1 MAWRNTNPS
10 DYAPKSNA
18 IGDALTGFASVYVPA
33 KIAKDKREAEM
44 AYEKEKEDAKAAAE
58 AADKAAA
65 KDAQDK
71 KDAKVVNAI
80 LRNMDLTPNQVTS
93 EIKIEILEDVQALGV
108 SSAMDIYKDP
118 AKKFTEEYAYGKTT
132 SNMNQVSAPAQY
144 PVGTDANE
152 TVFKGNSDTNTM
164 LSEASTDLSFNVD
177 EADKEEE
184 TDLDTQTN
192 LAFPKVEP
200 TEVKKYQSVAITTKE
215 IIELEQAGRIAAL
228 NDPTVSAENK
238 KRITN
243 WQTANQSILDA
254 EAEKIPYGDIKID
267 NYIQIAAEFENNPR
281 LKNGKEL
288 AQKVTALGKILVQSS
303 NKPLTLPEI
312 NQLDLDVL
320 EGSVKAGELEES
332 QAKLFKQIIASKYNK
347 IGRELS
353 KLDDDDLQGIRDNI
367 GFQPLENRNAA
378 DAILKGRKTTFD
390 IKDWKDVSP
399 AVLEVAILYQN
410 NDTIKEQL
418 IALRD
423 NNEVALQA
431 EWIAEASKS
440 KDNAFSAI
448 VQYTALDEPGKL
460 AIAKAMYTSFVDND
474 VPYKSLLQVDT
485 LIGKNSKTLIEI
497 KDAAVELGATDKDL
511 KFIVSKIENIKSIEA
526 SEEGRKYI
534 EASTSR
540 DKTLSQLRLAE
551 ENGAS
556 ENIITALEELA
567 TEQQKGN
574 INVALAQN
582 GQVGAFAVDSVYTDP
597 NTGILRYGVL
607 IAQPDGTRETY
618 PDGIKVEDARSMT
631 DSETAQFQKIAVQS
645 NKYYMAASEA
655 NVAIAEGLRTTEYIL
670 DLARNND
677 MVREFGGDVA
687 QGLTNFIRGGSG
699 TFKVLESLFKG
710 KPVDYVVTED
720 QLRAATGY
728 AAGSDKEALVD
739 AIISGDV
746 QQLAS
751 DTAKYEAAVLSLVF
765 RSGKMEGQTGNAMS
779 NADFIRL
786 QTMLDV
792 KGDFAAFEETL
803 RRYMGGKIKSYD
815 GLADNIMEMGLIDSF
830 NYNYGYTPVK
840 EPMTFKD
847 FVTNRSDPEL
857 QTAYDNTVSFVPSQ
871 QSSSIETPTV
881 NNLEKWVN
889 SGNTILSDE
898 IPVTVTDFNEE
909 YNKLSTLYPDAEQLL
924 KAQKDIIAG
933 MAGLLNTTPEKFK
946 QLMGI

>member
-18 IGDALTGFASVYVPA
+18 IGEALTGFASVYAPA
-33 KIAKDKREAEM
+33 KIAKDKREAEI
-44 AYEKEKEDAKAAAE
+44 AYEKEKADAKAAADAAE
-58 AADKAAA
+58 KAADKEL
-65 KDAQDK
+65 QDK
-71 KDAKVVNAI
+71 KDAKIVSII
-80 LRNMDLTPNQVTS
+80 LREQNLNPKKVSSNVRLD
-93 EIKIEILEDVQALGV
+93 ILKDVQIMGKDAITYYSDPTRQFTPEYVYG
-108 SSAMDIYKDP
+108 SSAIETVTPLVDASVSNVPKNNDTSSALTNKSSLDIETQTLFP
-118 AKKFTEEYAYGKTT
+118 ETN
-132 SNMNQVSAPAQY
+132 SNTIT
-144 PVGTDANE
+144 VGTDSNL
-152 TVFKGNSDTNTM
+152 TNSRY
-164 LSEASTDLSFNVD
+164 
-177 EADKEEE
+177 K
-184 TDLDTQTN
+184 
-192 LAFPKVEP
+192 
-200 TEVKKYQSVAITTKE
+200 SVLLTTKE
-215 IIELEQAGRIAAL
+215 IIELEKAGRIAAL
-228 NDPTVSAENK
+228 NDSTVSAENK
-238 KRITN
+238 KRITD
-243 WQTANQSILDA
+243 WQTANQQVLDE
-254 EAEKIPYGDIKID
+254 EAKKIPYADIKPD

-281 LKNGKEL
+281 LQNGKEL
-288 AQKVTALGKILVQSS
+288 SQKVTALGKILVQSLK
-303 NKPLTLPEI
+303 KPLTLLEI

-320 EGSVKAGELEES
+320 EGSVESGGLEES
-332 QAKLFKQIIASKYNK
+332 QAKLFKQIIKSKYNK

-353 KLDDDDLQGIRDNI
+353 KLKDDELQGIRDNI

-423 NNEVALQA
+423 NNEETLQT

-460 AIAKAMYTSFVDND
+460 AIAKAMHKSFTDND

-485 LIGKNSKTLIEI
+485 LIGKDSKTLIEI

-511 KFIVSKIENIKSIEA
+511 KFIVSKIENIQDIET

-567 TEQQKGN
+567 TEQQKGK

-582 GQVGAFAVDSVYTDP
+582 GQVGAFATDSVYTDP

-677 MVREFGGDVA
+677 MVREVGGDVA
-687 QGLTNFIRGGSG
+687 QGLTNFVRGGSG

-710 KPVDYVVTED
+710 RPLDYVVTED

-779 NADFIRL
+779 NADFVRL

-792 KGDFAAFEETL
+792 KGDFSAFEETL

-815 GLADNIMEMGLIDSF
+815 ALAGNIMEMGLINSF
-830 NYNYGYTPVK
+830 KENYGYTPVK
-840 EPMTFKD
+840 APLNFKD
-847 FVTNRSDPEL
+847 FVTSRSDPEL

-889 SGNTILSDE
+889 SGNTKISDE

>member
-18 IGDALTGFASVYVPA
+18 IGEALTGFASVYAPA
-33 KIAKDKREAEM
+33 KIAKDKREAEI
-44 AYEKEKEDAKAAAE
+44 AYEKEKADAKAAADAAE
-58 AADKAAA
+58 KAADKEL
-65 KDAQDK
+65 QDK
-71 KDAKVVNAI
+71 KDAKIVSII
-80 LRNMDLTPNQVTS
+80 LREQNLNPKKVKSDVRLD
-93 EIKIEILEDVQALGV
+93 ILKDVQIMGKDAITYYSDPTRQFTPEYVYG
-108 SSAMDIYKDP
+108 SSAIETITPLVDASVSNVPKNNDTSSALTNESSLDI
-118 AKKFTEEYAYGKTT
+118 E
-132 SNMNQVSAPAQY
+132 
-144 PVGTDANE
+144 
-152 TVFKGNSDTNTM
+152 
-164 LSEASTDLSFNVD
+164 
-177 EADKEEE
+177 
-184 TDLDTQTN
+184 TQT
-192 LAFPKVEP
+192 LFPETPSNNNSTSVGEDSGKNP
-200 TEVKKYQSVAITTKE
+200 SRYQSIPITTKA
-215 IIELEQAGRIAAL
+215 IKDLGDAGRIAAL
-228 NDPTVSAENK
+228 NDPTVSEQDK
-238 KRITN
+238 KRIAN
-243 WQTANQSILDA
+243 WQTANQSILDK
-254 EAEKIPYGDIKID
+254 EAEKIPYGDIKAD
-267 NYIQIAAEFENNPR
+267 NYLQIAAGFRDNKQ
-281 LKNGKEL
+281 LKNGEEL
-288 AQKVTALGKILVQSS
+288 AKKVTALGEILIQSLK
-303 NKPLTLPEI
+303 KPLTLLEI

-320 EGSVKAGELEES
+320 EGSVMAGGLEES
-332 QAKLFKQIIASKYNK
+332 QAKLFKQIIKSKYKK
-347 IGRELS
+347 IGRALY
-353 KLDDDDLQGIRDNI
+353 KLNDDELQGVRDNI
-367 GFQPLENRNAA
+367 GFEPLENRNAA
-378 DAILKGRKTTFD
+378 DAILKGRKPTFD

-423 NNEVALQA
+423 NNEVALQT

-460 AIAKAMYTSFVDND
+460 AIAKAMHKSFTDND

-485 LIGKNSKTLIEI
+485 LIGKDSKTLIEI

-511 KFIVSKIENIKSIEA
+511 KFIVSKIENIQDIET

-687 QGLTNFIRGGSG
+687 QGLTNFVRGGSG

-710 KPVDYVVTED
+710 RPLDYVVTED

-815 GLADNIMEMGLIDSF
+815 ALAGNIMEMGLINSF
-830 NYNYGYTPVK
+830 KENYFYTPVK
-840 EPMTFKD
+840 APLTFKD
-847 FVTNRSDPEL
+847 FVTSRSDPEL
-857 QTAYDNTVSFVPSQ
+857 QTAYDNTISFVPSQ
-871 QSSSIETPTV
+871 QSSTVEQPTV
-881 NNLEKWVN
+881 NTLEKWVN
-889 SGNTILSDE
+889 SGNTKISDE
-898 IPVTVTDFNEE
+898 IPMSVTDFNQE

>member
-18 IGDALTGFASVYVPA
+18 IGEALTGFASVYAPA
-33 KIAKDKREAEM
+33 KIAKDKREAEI
-44 AYEKEKEDAKAAAE
+44 AYEKEKADAKAAADAAE
-58 AADKAAA
+58 KAADKEL
-65 KDAQDK
+65 QDK
-71 KDAKVVNAI
+71 KDAKIVSII
-80 LRNMDLTPNQVTS
+80 LREQNLNPKKVSSNVRLD
-93 EIKIEILEDVQALGV
+93 ILKDVQIMGKDAITYYSDPTRQFTPEYVYG
-108 SSAMDIYKDP
+108 SSAIETVTPLVDASVSNVPKNNDTSSALTNKSSLDIETQTLFP
-118 AKKFTEEYAYGKTT
+118 ETN
-132 SNMNQVSAPAQY
+132 SNTIT
-144 PVGTDANE
+144 VGTDSNL
-152 TVFKGNSDTNTM
+152 TNSRY
-164 LSEASTDLSFNVD
+164 
-177 EADKEEE
+177 K
-184 TDLDTQTN
+184 
-192 LAFPKVEP
+192 
-200 TEVKKYQSVAITTKE
+200 SVLLTTKE
-215 IIELEQAGRIAAL
+215 IIELEKAGRIAAL
-228 NDPTVSAENK
+228 NDSTVSAENK
-238 KRITN
+238 KRITD
-243 WQTANQSILDA
+243 WQTANQQVIDE
-254 EAEKIPYGDIKID
+254 EAKKIPYADIKPD

-281 LKNGKEL
+281 LQNGKEL
-288 AQKVTALGKILVQSS
+288 SQKVTALGKILVQSLK
-303 NKPLTLPEI
+303 KPLTLLEI

-320 EGSVKAGELEES
+320 EGSVESGGLEES
-332 QAKLFKQIIASKYNK
+332 QAKLFKQIIKSKYNK

-353 KLDDDDLQGIRDNI
+353 KLKDDELQGIRDNI

-423 NNEVALQA
+423 NNEETLQT

-460 AIAKAMYTSFVDND
+460 AIAKAMHKSFTDND

-485 LIGKNSKTLIEI
+485 LIGKDSKTLIEI

-511 KFIVSKIENIKSIEA
+511 KFIVSKIENIQDIET

-567 TEQQKGN
+567 TEQQKGK

-582 GQVGAFAVDSVYTDP
+582 GQVGAFATDSVYTDP

-687 QGLTNFIRGGSG
+687 QGLTNFVRGGSG

-710 KPVDYVVTED
+710 RPLDYVVTED

-779 NADFIRL
+779 NADFVRL

-792 KGDFAAFEETL
+792 KGDFSAFEETL

-815 GLADNIMEMGLIDSF
+815 ALAGNIMEMGLINSF
-830 NYNYGYTPVK
+830 KENYGYTPVK
-840 EPMTFKD
+840 APLNFKD
-847 FVTNRSDPEL
+847 FVTSRSDPEL

-889 SGNTILSDE
+889 SGNTKISDE

>member
-18 IGDALTGFASVYVPA
+18 IGEALTGFASVYAPA
-33 KIAKDKREAEM
+33 KIAKDKREAEI
-44 AYEKEKEDAKAAAE
+44 AYEKEKADAKAAADAAE
-58 AADKAAA
+58 KAADKEL
-65 KDAQDK
+65 QDK
-71 KDAKVVNAI
+71 KDAKIVSII
-80 LRNMDLTPNQVTS
+80 LREQNLNPKKVSSNVRLD
-93 EIKIEILEDVQALGV
+93 ILKDVQIMGKDAITYYSDPTRQFTPEYVYG
-108 SSAMDIYKDP
+108 SSAIETVTPLVDASVSNVPKNNDTSSALTNKSSLDIETQTLFP
-118 AKKFTEEYAYGKTT
+118 ETN
-132 SNMNQVSAPAQY
+132 SNTIT
-144 PVGTDANE
+144 VGTDSNL
-152 TVFKGNSDTNTM
+152 TNSRY
-164 LSEASTDLSFNVD
+164 
-177 EADKEEE
+177 K
-184 TDLDTQTN
+184 
-192 LAFPKVEP
+192 
-200 TEVKKYQSVAITTKE
+200 SVLLTTKE
-215 IIELEQAGRIAAL
+215 IIELEKAGRIAAL
-228 NDPTVSAENK
+228 NDSTVSAENK
-238 KRITN
+238 KRITD
-243 WQTANQSILDA
+243 WQTANQQVIDE
-254 EAEKIPYGDIKID
+254 EAKKIPYADIKPD

-281 LKNGKEL
+281 LQNGKEL
-288 AQKVTALGKILVQSS
+288 SQKVTALGKILVQSLK
-303 NKPLTLPEI
+303 KPLTLLEI

-320 EGSVKAGELEES
+320 EGSVESGGLEES
-332 QAKLFKQIIASKYNK
+332 QAKLFKQIIKSKYNK

-353 KLDDDDLQGIRDNI
+353 KLNDDELQGIRDNI

-423 NNEVALQA
+423 NNEETLQT

-460 AIAKAMYTSFVDND
+460 AIAKAMHKSFTDND

-485 LIGKNSKTLIEI
+485 LIGKDSKTLIEI

-511 KFIVSKIENIKSIEA
+511 KFIVSKIENIQDIET

-567 TEQQKGN
+567 TEQQKGK

-582 GQVGAFAVDSVYTDP
+582 GQVGAFATDSVYTDP

-677 MVREFGGDVA
+677 MVREVGGDVA
-687 QGLTNFIRGGSG
+687 QGLTNFVRGGSG

-710 KPVDYVVTED
+710 RPLDYVVTED

-779 NADFIRL
+779 NADFVRL

-792 KGDFAAFEETL
+792 KGDFSAFEETL

-815 GLADNIMEMGLIDSF
+815 ALAGNIMEMGLINSF
-830 NYNYGYTPVK
+830 KENYGYTPVK
-840 EPMTFKD
+840 APLNFKD
-847 FVTNRSDPEL
+847 FVTSRSDPEL

-889 SGNTILSDE
+889 SGNTKISDE

>member
-18 IGDALTGFASVYVPA
+18 IGEALTGFASVYAPA
-33 KIAKDKREAEM
+33 KIAKDKREAEI
-44 AYEKEKEDAKAAAE
+44 AYEKEKADAKAAADAAE
-58 AADKAAA
+58 KAADKEL
-65 KDAQDK
+65 QDK
-71 KDAKVVNAI
+71 KDAKIVSII
-80 LRNMDLTPNQVTS
+80 LREQNLNPKKVSSNVRLD
-93 EIKIEILEDVQALGV
+93 ILKDVQIMGKDAITYYSDPTRQFTPEYVYG
-108 SSAMDIYKDP
+108 SSAIETVTPLVDASVSNVPKNNDTSSALTNKSSLDIETQTLFP
-118 AKKFTEEYAYGKTT
+118 ETN
-132 SNMNQVSAPAQY
+132 SNTIT
-144 PVGTDANE
+144 VGTDSNL
-152 TVFKGNSDTNTM
+152 TNSRY
-164 LSEASTDLSFNVD
+164 
-177 EADKEEE
+177 K
-184 TDLDTQTN
+184 
-192 LAFPKVEP
+192 
-200 TEVKKYQSVAITTKE
+200 SVLLTTKE
-215 IIELEQAGRIAAL
+215 IIELEKAGRIAAL
-228 NDPTVSAENK
+228 NDSTVSAENK
-238 KRITN
+238 KRITD
-243 WQTANQSILDA
+243 WQTANQQVIDE
-254 EAEKIPYGDIKID
+254 EAKKIPYADIKPD

-281 LKNGKEL
+281 LQNGKEL
-288 AQKVTALGKILVQSS
+288 SQKVTALGKILVQSL
-303 NKPLTLPEI
+303 KEPLTLLEI

-320 EGSVKAGELEES
+320 EGSVESGGLEES
-332 QAKLFKQIIASKYNK
+332 QAKLFKQIIKSKYNK

-353 KLDDDDLQGIRDNI
+353 KLNDDELQGIRDNI

-423 NNEVALQA
+423 NNEETLQT

-460 AIAKAMYTSFVDND
+460 AIAKAMHKSFTDND

-485 LIGKNSKTLIEI
+485 LIGKDSKTLIEI

-511 KFIVSKIENIKSIEA
+511 KFIVSKIENIQDIET

-567 TEQQKGN
+567 TEQQKGK

-582 GQVGAFAVDSVYTDP
+582 GQVGAFATDSVYTDP

-677 MVREFGGDVA
+677 MVREVGGDVA
-687 QGLTNFIRGGSG
+687 QGLTNFVRGGSG

-710 KPVDYVVTED
+710 RPLDYVVTED

-779 NADFIRL
+779 NADFVRL

-792 KGDFAAFEETL
+792 KGDFSAFEETL

-815 GLADNIMEMGLIDSF
+815 ALAGNIMEMGLINSF
-830 NYNYGYTPVK
+830 KENYGYTPVK
-840 EPMTFKD
+840 APLNFKD
-847 FVTNRSDPEL
+847 FVTSRSDPEL

-889 SGNTILSDE
+889 SGNTKISDE

>member
-1 MAWRNTNPS
+1 KYVTVPITN
-10 DYAPKSNA
+10 KQ
-18 IGDALTGFASVYVPA
+18 IV
-33 KIAKDKREAEM
+33 
-44 AYEKEKEDAKAAAE
+44 
-58 AADKAAA
+58 
-65 KDAQDK
+65 
-71 KDAKVVNAI
+71 
-80 LRNMDLTPNQVTS
+80 
-93 EIKIEILEDVQALGV
+93 
-108 SSAMDIYKDP
+108 
-118 AKKFTEEYAYGKTT
+118 
-132 SNMNQVSAPAQY
+132 
-144 PVGTDANE
+144 
-152 TVFKGNSDTNTM
+152 
-164 LSEASTDLSFNVD
+164 
-177 EADKEEE
+177 
-184 TDLDTQTN
+184 
-192 LAFPKVEP
+192 
-200 TEVKKYQSVAITTKE
+200 
-215 IIELEQAGRIAAL
+215 ELEEAGRTAAL
-228 NDPTVSAENK
+228 NDPTVSSEDK

-243 WQTANQSILDA
+243 WKTANQAILDK
-254 EAEKIPYGDIKID
+254 EAEKIPYADIKAD
-267 NYIQIAAEFENNPR
+267 NYLQIAAGFRDNKQ
-281 LKNGKEL
+281 LKNGEEL
-288 AQKVTALGKILVQSS
+288 AQKVITLGEILVQSL

-312 NQLDLDVL
+312 NQLDLEVL
-320 EGSVKAGELEES
+320 EGSVKAGGLEKS
-332 QAKLFKQIIASKYNK
+332 QAKLFKQIIKSKYNK

-353 KLDDDDLQGIRDNI
+353 ALSDADLQGVRDNI
-367 GFQPLENRNAA
+367 NFEPLENRNAA

-410 NDTIKEQL
+410 NNTIKEQL

-423 NNEVALQA
+423 NNEESLQT
-431 EWIAEASKS
+431 EWIVEASKS

-448 VQYTALDEPGKL
+448 VQYTALKEPGKL
-460 AIAKAMYTSFVDND
+460 AIAKAMHKSFVDND

-485 LIGKNSKTLIEI
+485 LIGKDSKTLIEI
-497 KDAAVELGATDKDL
+497 RDAAVELGATDKDL
-511 KFIVSKIENIKSIEA
+511 KFIVSKIENIQNIET

-540 DKTLSQLRLAE
+540 DKTLSQLRSAKI
-551 ENGAS
+551 NGAS
-556 ENIITALEELA
+556 KDIITALEELA

-582 GQVGAFAVDSVYTDP
+582 GQVGAFAIDSVYTDP
-597 NTGILRYGVL
+597 NTKILRYGVL

-631 DSETAQFQKIAVQS
+631 DSETLQFQKIAVQS

-687 QGLTNFIRGGSG
+687 QGLTNFVRGGSG
-699 TFKVLESLFKG
+699 TFKVLESLFKD
-710 KPVDYVVTED
+710 KPIDYVVTED

-779 NADFIRL
+779 NADFVRL

-815 GLADNIMEMGLIDSF
+815 ALAGNIMEMGLINSF
-830 NYNYGYTPVK
+830 KENYGYTPVK
-840 EPMTFKD
+840 APLNFKD
-847 FVTNRSDPEL
+847 FVTSRSDPEL

-871 QSSSIETPTV
+871 QSSSIDTPTV
-881 NNLEKWVN
+881 NTLEKWVN
-889 SGNTILSDE
+889 SGNTKISDE
-898 IPVTVTDFNEE
+898 IPMSVTDFNQE
-909 YNKLSTLYPDAEQLL
+909 YNKLSTLYPDAEQLS

>member
-18 IGDALTGFASVYVPA
+18 IGEALTGFASVYAPA
-33 KIAKDKREAEM
+33 KIAKDKREAEI
-44 AYEKEKEDAKAAAE
+44 AYEKEKADAKTAADAAE
-58 AADKAAA
+58 KAADKEL
-65 KDAQDK
+65 QDK
-71 KDAKVVNAI
+71 KDAKIVSII
-80 LRNMDLTPNQVTS
+80 LREQNLNPKKVSSNVRLD
-93 EIKIEILEDVQALGV
+93 ILKDVQIMGKDAITYYSDPTRQFTPEYVYG
-108 SSAMDIYKDP
+108 SSAIETVTPLVDASVSNVPKNNDTSS
-118 AKKFTEEYAYGKTT
+118 ALTDKSSLDKETETLFPETN
-132 SNMNQVSAPAQY
+132 SNNIN
-144 PVGTDANE
+144 VGTD
-152 TVFKGNSDTNTM
+152 S
-164 LSEASTDLSFNVD
+164 
-177 EADKEEE
+177 
-184 TDLDTQTN
+184 N
-192 LAFPKVEP
+192 LPSSRYK
-200 TEVKKYQSVAITTKE
+200 SVLLTTKE

-485 LIGKNSKTLIEI
+485 LIGKDSKTLIEI

-511 KFIVSKIENIKSIEA
+511 KFIVSKIENIQDIEK

-687 QGLTNFIRGGSG
+687 QGLTNFVRGGSG

-710 KPVDYVVTED
+710 RPLDYVVTED

-779 NADFIRL
+779 NADFVRL

-815 GLADNIMEMGLIDSF
+815 ALAGNIMEMGLINSF
-830 NYNYGYTPVK
+830 KENYGYTPVK
-840 EPMTFKD
+840 APLNFKD
-847 FVTNRSDPEL
+847 FVTSRSDPEL

>member
-18 IGDALTGFASVYVPA
+18 IGEALTGFASVYAPA
-33 KIAKDKREAEM
+33 KIAKDKREAEI
-44 AYEKEKEDAKAAAE
+44 AYEKEKADAKAAADAAE
-58 AADKAAA
+58 KAADKEL
-65 KDAQDK
+65 QDK
-71 KDAKVVNAI
+71 KDAKIVSII
-80 LRNMDLTPNQVTS
+80 LREQNLNPKKVSSNVRLD
-93 EIKIEILEDVQALGV
+93 ILKDVQIMGKDAITYYSDPTRQFTPEYVYG
-108 SSAMDIYKDP
+108 SSAIETVTPLVDASVSNVPKNKDTSSALTDKSSLDIETQTLFP
-118 AKKFTEEYAYGKTT
+118 ETN
-132 SNMNQVSAPAQY
+132 SNTIT
-144 PVGTDANE
+144 VGTDNNL
-152 TVFKGNSDTNTM
+152 TNSRY
-164 LSEASTDLSFNVD
+164 
-177 EADKEEE
+177 K
-184 TDLDTQTN
+184 
-192 LAFPKVEP
+192 
-200 TEVKKYQSVAITTKE
+200 SVLLTTKE
-215 IIELEQAGRIAAL
+215 IIELEEAGRIAAL
-228 NDPTVSAENK
+228 NDSTVSAENK

-243 WQTANQSILDA
+243 WQTANQSILDE
-254 EAEKIPYGDIKID
+254 EAKKIPYADITLD
-267 NYIQIAAEFENNPR
+267 NYIQIAADFENNPR

-288 AQKVTALGKILVQSS
+288 AQKVTALGKILIQSN

-320 EGSVKAGELEES
+320 EGSVKAGGLAEP
-332 QAKLFKQIIASKYNK
+332 QAKLFKQIIKSKYNK

-353 KLDDDDLQGIRDNI
+353 KLNDDELQGVRDNI
-367 GFQPLENRNAA
+367 NFEPLENRNAA

-410 NDTIKEQL
+410 NDDIKEQL

-423 NNEVALQA
+423 NNEEALQT

-460 AIAKAMYTSFVDND
+460 AIAKAMHTSFVDND

-485 LIGKNSKTLIEI
+485 LIGKDSKTLIEI

-511 KFIVSKIENIKSIEA
+511 KFIVSKIENIQDIET

-540 DKTLSQLRLAE
+540 DKTLSQLRSAKI
-551 ENGAS
+551 NGAS

-582 GQVGAFAVDSVYTDP
+582 GQNGAFAVDSVYTDP

-607 IAQPDGTRETY
+607 VAQPDGTRETY
-618 PDGIKVEDARSMT
+618 PEGIEVEDARSMT

-687 QGLTNFIRGGSG
+687 QGLTNFVRGGSG

-710 KPVDYVVTED
+710 RPLDYVVTED

-779 NADFIRL
+779 NADFVRL

-840 EPMTFKD
+840 APLTFKD

-871 QSSSIETPTV
+871 QSSNIETPAV
-881 NNLEKWVN
+881 NTLEKWVN
-889 SGNTILSDE
+889 SGNTKISDE
-898 IPVTVTDFNEE
+898 IPMSVTDFNQE
-909 YNKLSTLYPDAEQLL
+909 YNKLSTLYPDAEQLS

>member
-18 IGDALTGFASVYVPA
+18 IGEALTGFASVYAPA
-33 KIAKDKREAEM
+33 KIAKDKREAEI
-44 AYEKEKEDAKAAAE
+44 AYEKEKADAKTAADAAE
-58 AADKAAA
+58 KAADKEL
-65 KDAQDK
+65 QDK
-71 KDAKVVNAI
+71 KDAKIVSII
-80 LRNMDLTPNQVTS
+80 LREQNLNPKKVSSNVRLD
-93 EIKIEILEDVQALGV
+93 ILKDVQIMGKDAITYYSDPTRQFTPEYVYG
-108 SSAMDIYKDP
+108 SSAIETVTPLVDASVSNVPKNNDTSS
-118 AKKFTEEYAYGKTT
+118 ALTDKSSLDKETETLFPETN
-132 SNMNQVSAPAQY
+132 SNNIN
-144 PVGTDANE
+144 VGTD
-152 TVFKGNSDTNTM
+152 S
-164 LSEASTDLSFNVD
+164 
-177 EADKEEE
+177 
-184 TDLDTQTN
+184 N
-192 LAFPKVEP
+192 LPSSRYK
-200 TEVKKYQSVAITTKE
+200 SVLLTTKE

-243 WQTANQSILDA
+243 WQTANQSILDE
-254 EAEKIPYGDIKID
+254 EAKKIPYADIKPD

-281 LKNGKEL
+281 LQNGKEL
-288 AQKVTALGKILVQSS
+288 SQKVTALGKILVQSLK
-303 NKPLTLPEI
+303 KPLTLLEI

-320 EGSVKAGELEES
+320 EGSVESGGLEES
-332 QAKLFKQIIASKYNK
+332 QAKLFKQIIKSKYNK

-687 QGLTNFIRGGSG
+687 QGLTNFVRGGSG

-710 KPVDYVVTED
+710 RPLDYVVTED

-779 NADFIRL
+779 NADFVRL

-815 GLADNIMEMGLIDSF
+815 ALAGNIMEMGLINSF
-830 NYNYGYTPVK
+830 KENYGYTPVK
-840 EPMTFKD
+840 APLNFKD
-847 FVTNRSDPEL
+847 FVTSRSDPEL

>member
-18 IGDALTGFASVYVPA
+18 IGEALTGFASVYAPA
-33 KIAKDKREAEM
+33 KIAKDKREAEI
-44 AYEKEKEDAKAAAE
+44 AYEKEKADAKAAADAAE
-58 AADKAAA
+58 KAADKEL
-65 KDAQDK
+65 QDK
-71 KDAKVVNAI
+71 KDAKIVSII
-80 LRNMDLTPNQVTS
+80 LREQNLNPKKVSSNVRLD
-93 EIKIEILEDVQALGV
+93 ILKDVQIMGKDAITYYSDPTRQFTPEYVYG
-108 SSAMDIYKDP
+108 SSAIETVTPLVDASVSNVPKNNDTSSALTNKSSLDIETQTLFP
-118 AKKFTEEYAYGKTT
+118 ETN
-132 SNMNQVSAPAQY
+132 SNTIT
-144 PVGTDANE
+144 VGTDSNL
-152 TVFKGNSDTNTM
+152 TNSRY
-164 LSEASTDLSFNVD
+164 
-177 EADKEEE
+177 K
-184 TDLDTQTN
+184 
-192 LAFPKVEP
+192 
-200 TEVKKYQSVAITTKE
+200 SVLLTTKE
-215 IIELEQAGRIAAL
+215 IIELEKAGRIAAL
-228 NDPTVSAENK
+228 NDSTVSAENK
-238 KRITN
+238 KRITD
-243 WQTANQSILDA
+243 WQTANQQVIDE
-254 EAEKIPYGDIKID
+254 EAKKIPYADIKPD

-281 LKNGKEL
+281 LQNGKEL
-288 AQKVTALGKILVQSS
+288 SQKVTALGKILVQSLK
-303 NKPLTLPEI
+303 KPLTLLEI

-320 EGSVKAGELEES
+320 EGSVESGGLEES
-332 QAKLFKQIIASKYNK
+332 QAKLFKQIIKSKYNK

-353 KLDDDDLQGIRDNI
+353 KLKDDELQGIRDNI

-423 NNEVALQA
+423 NNEETLQT

-460 AIAKAMYTSFVDND
+460 AIAKAMHKSFTDND

-485 LIGKNSKTLIEI
+485 LIGKDSKTLIEI

-511 KFIVSKIENIKSIEA
+511 KFIVSKIENIQDIET

-567 TEQQKGN
+567 TEQQKGK

-582 GQVGAFAVDSVYTDP
+582 GQVGAFATDSVYTDP

-677 MVREFGGDVA
+677 MVREVGGDVA
-687 QGLTNFIRGGSG
+687 QGLTNFVRGGSG

-710 KPVDYVVTED
+710 RPLDYVVTED

-779 NADFIRL
+779 NADFVRL

-792 KGDFAAFEETL
+792 KGDFSAFEETL

-815 GLADNIMEMGLIDSF
+815 ALAGNIMEMGLINSF
-830 NYNYGYTPVK
+830 KENYGYTPVK
-840 EPMTFKD
+840 APLNFKD
-847 FVTNRSDPEL
+847 FVTSRSDPEL

-889 SGNTILSDE
+889 SGNTKISDE

>member
-18 IGDALTGFASVYVPA
+18 IGEALTGFASVYAPA
-33 KIAKDKREAEM
+33 KIAKDKREAEI
-44 AYEKEKEDAKAAAE
+44 AYEKEKADAKAAADAAE
-58 AADKAAA
+58 KAADKEL
-65 KDAQDK
+65 QDK
-71 KDAKVVNAI
+71 KDAKIVSII
-80 LRNMDLTPNQVTS
+80 LREQNLNPKKVSSNVRLD
-93 EIKIEILEDVQALGV
+93 ILKDVQIMGKDAITYYSDPTRQFTPEYVYG
-108 SSAMDIYKDP
+108 SSAIETVTPLVDASVSNVPKNNDTSSALTNKSSLDIETQTLFP
-118 AKKFTEEYAYGKTT
+118 ETN
-132 SNMNQVSAPAQY
+132 SNTIT
-144 PVGTDANE
+144 VGTDSNL
-152 TVFKGNSDTNTM
+152 TNSRY
-164 LSEASTDLSFNVD
+164 
-177 EADKEEE
+177 K
-184 TDLDTQTN
+184 
-192 LAFPKVEP
+192 
-200 TEVKKYQSVAITTKE
+200 SVLLTTKE
-215 IIELEQAGRIAAL
+215 IIELEKAGRIAAL
-228 NDPTVSAENK
+228 NDSTVSAENK
-238 KRITN
+238 KRITD
-243 WQTANQSILDA
+243 WQTANQQVIDE
-254 EAEKIPYGDIKID
+254 EAKKIPYADIKPD

-281 LKNGKEL
+281 LQNGKEL
-288 AQKVTALGKILVQSS
+288 SQKVTALGKILVQSL
-303 NKPLTLPEI
+303 KEPLTLLEI

-320 EGSVKAGELEES
+320 EGSVESGGLEES
-332 QAKLFKQIIASKYNK
+332 QAKLFKQIIKSKYNK

-353 KLDDDDLQGIRDNI
+353 KLKDDELQGIRDNI

-423 NNEVALQA
+423 NNEETLQT

-460 AIAKAMYTSFVDND
+460 AIAKAMHKSFTDND

-485 LIGKNSKTLIEI
+485 LIGKDSKTLIEI

-511 KFIVSKIENIKSIEA
+511 KFIVSKIENIQDIET

-567 TEQQKGN
+567 TEQQKGK

-582 GQVGAFAVDSVYTDP
+582 GQVGAFATDSVYTDP

-677 MVREFGGDVA
+677 MVREVGGDVA
-687 QGLTNFIRGGSG
+687 QGLTNFVRGGSG

-710 KPVDYVVTED
+710 RPLDYVVTED

-779 NADFIRL
+779 NADFVRL

-792 KGDFAAFEETL
+792 KGDFSAFEETL

-815 GLADNIMEMGLIDSF
+815 ALAGNIMEMGLINSF
-830 NYNYGYTPVK
+830 KENYGYTPVK
-840 EPMTFKD
+840 APLNFKD
-847 FVTNRSDPEL
+847 FVTSRSDPEL

-889 SGNTILSDE
+889 SGNTKISDE